1 MHGSYRPVLVAL
13 SVAIAI
19 VASYVALRLA
29 GRVAAAA
36 GRARAWWVAGG
47 GVAMGVGIWS
57 MHFVGML
64 AFRLHAG
71 PAPPAGAVGD
81 RTRDVGAVPMAY
93 DGPLLLLSVAVAV
106 AASALA
112 LGVVGRRASA
122 GASTRA
128 LVGAGLAMGAAIA
141 GMHYLGMAGL
151 RVPAALTH
159 RPALV
164 VASVGIAVGASFAA
178 LGLAFRLRND
188 DVHRNAAGAARRSG
202 GRRLGAAAV
211 MGAAIVGMH
220 YTAMAAAH
228 FTPRATGSG
237 AGSGAPGGAGGAGG
251 SLPAARG
258 AVLATD
264 GLAGVV
270 TAATALVLGLALLG
284 TVVDRRVAERLRV
297 AREHER
303 LYREAETARA
313 EAEAARRDAE
323 ARTRQAEQL
332 AGELQEQATELEQQT
347 EEAQALAAELEAANE
362 ALQVASAELEAQT
375 EAAERARAEADAAR
389 ARLTQVF
396 EQAPVAVVVV
406 RGRVAPDLVF
416 DLVNPRYLE
425 MLPPGRDP
433 RGRRVRDVL
442 PEIGP
447 DLLGALQGVL
457 DTGVPFLASDFVMP
471 LDRDGDGAPE
481 DYYFNFVYHPLVEA
495 DGVVGGVV
503 GIGTEVTDSVRARQ
517 RAERLQHAA
526 EAERERA
533 EAERERAEA
542 ARAAAETANRARADF
557 LASMSHELRTPLN
570 AIGGYAQLLEMGLH
584 GPVTDAQRGALGRV
598 QKAQTHLLGLINDV
612 LNFAKLEAG
621 RVEFDV
627 RATSL
632 ADVVREVMPL
642 VEPQLRAKGLRC
654 EVALPGTS
662 GADDSARGSGPVLV
676 WADAEKLGQVLLNLL
691 SNAVKFTPAGGRVA
705 VEVADRADGTG
716 PDDLAFLRVSDT
728 GVGIPRDKLEAV
740 FAPFVQVRGAYTP
753 GPSGTGLG
761 LAISRDLARGMGGDL
776 RARSAEGRGS
786 TFTVALRRVVTGG
799 GEPTDRRTGDDR
811 RDEEERRAGD
821 DRREMPDAAARR
833 AGAAD

>member
-81 RTRDVGAVPMAY
+81 RARDVGAVPMAY

-237 AGSGAPGGAGGAGG
+237 AGSGAPGAPGGAGG
-251 SLPAARG
+251 SLLAARG

-323 ARTRQAEQL
+323 ARTREAEQL
-332 AGELQEQATELEQQT
+332 AGELQERATELEQQT

-416 DLVNPRYLE
+416 ELVNPRYLE

-442 PEIGP
+442 PEMGP
-447 DLLGALQGVL
+447 ELLGALQGVL

-481 DYYFNFVYHPLVEA
+481 DYYFSFVYHPLVEA
-495 DGVVGGVV
+495 DGMVGGVV

-533 EAERERAEA
+533 EAERERAEAERERAEAEREHAEA

-584 GPVTDAQRGALGRV
+584 GAVTDAQRGALGRV

-627 RATSL
+627 RATSV

-654 EVALPGTS
+654 AVALPGTS
-662 GADDSARGSGPVLV
+662 GADDSARGNGPVLV

-691 SNAVKFTPAGGRVA
+691 SNAVKFTPPTQGEGAPEPGAPGRVTLALAGGPA
-705 VEVADRADGTG
+705 RAGEEDGDGTVVR
-716 PDDLAFLRVSDT
+716 LLVRDT
-728 GVGIPRDKLEAV
+728 GVGISVEKQAV
-740 FAPFVQVRGAYTP
+740 IFDAFVQVSTGLTRT
-753 GPSGTGLG
+753 SEGTGLG

-776 RARSAEGRGS
+776 TVESTPGAGS
-786 TFTVALRRVVTGG
+786 TFTLTL
-799 GEPTDRRTGDDR
+799 P
-811 RDEEERRAGD
+811 
-821 DRREMPDAAARR
+821 AASST
-833 AGAAD
+833 AA